1 MNSVKTRHG
10 FNWQKGAYKE
20 KTLSRSFDTLE
31 EANKFA
37 DGKDV
42 VDVYKSRGKIKV
54 EWKKTT
60 SID

>member
-1 MNSVKTRHG
+1 MKTKYK
-10 FNWQKGAYKE
+10 FNWKNGAYKE

-42 VDVYKSRGKIKV
+42 VDVYKSKGKIKV